1 MSKGTT
7 LQMPKFREILGQ
19 LGILRVFFVR
29 FSYDFE
35 QRLKYQSKGQCHF
48 MNDRKGN
55 KDSHFRKVLIKRKTK
70 SEEGLIKGNSA
81 SRLSRL
87 KETTEVDRRNKI
99 VPIKTVFPW

>member
-1 MSKGTT
+1 
-7 LQMPKFREILGQ
+7 
-19 LGILRVFFVR
+19 
-29 FSYDFE
+29 
-35 QRLKYQSKGQCHF
+35 

-87 KETTEVDRRNKI
+87 KETTEVDRRNMI
-99 VPIKTVFPW
+99 VPVTNSFSMVI